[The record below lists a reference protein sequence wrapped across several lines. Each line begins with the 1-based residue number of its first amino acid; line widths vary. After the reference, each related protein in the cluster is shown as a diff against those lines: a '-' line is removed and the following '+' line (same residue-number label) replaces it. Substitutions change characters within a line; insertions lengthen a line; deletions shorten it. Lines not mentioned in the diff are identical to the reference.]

1 MINKKNLKRK
11 VSILLAASM
20 VLGSATVCSAEAV
33 NNEKG
38 EIKVL
43 ENQQQEINDVLAIK
57 EIDELQ
63 YFYTESWLNNDEII
77 GISNDKQ
84 VDNVCIFNSNT
95 DEMITV
101 TDNTDKDVVFEILG
115 LSPIEKQLN
124 NDYCII
130 EEYKESKRSTSL
142 TVHAFN
148 LKDHTVKKIEEKI
161 SSHGKVNNNKL
172 IITKMYDVYEY
183 NLATGEKEQ
192 IVIPDEI
199 KNIREEVPSSFE
211 EYIAQWDLDDDLLN
225 NENYMN
231 FLKEMYQDKK
241 ESPGRGIYAEKNQN
255 KLMLRAENGQEY
267 VYDLDTK
274 TYEECDNSYKT
285 YGFKLNPTSSMIEI
299 EEIGDNNKKIWK
311 LDENGERCKLIDEG
325 VVDEYSE
332 SLDHSKLA
340 YSMIEDCAGCQFAN
354 EVKTYI
360 CDLNSGKKISVY
372 VTDNIDPGLYWN
384 DASDK
389 LYYKESDLDRETDE
403 NKYVTNVVTLN

>member
-1 MINKKNLKRK
+1 MINKNNFKRK
-11 VSILLAASM
+11 VSIFLAASM
-20 VLGSATVCSAEAV
+20 ILGSTTVCSAEALK
-33 NNEKG
+33 NEKG

-43 ENQQQEINDVLAIK
+43 ENQQQEINDILAIK

-63 YFYTESWLNNDEII
+63 YFYTKSWLNNDEII

-84 VDNVCIFNSNT
+84 VANVSIFNSKTN
-95 DEMITV
+95 EMITV
-101 TDNTDKDVVFEILG
+101 TDNTDKDVVFEIHG

-130 EEYKESKRSTSL
+130 EEYKESQRRTTL
-142 TVHAFN
+142 TVHSLN
-148 LKDHTVKKIEEKI
+148 LKDHTFKKIEENI
-161 SSHGKVNNNKL
+161 SSHGMVNNNKL
-172 IITKMYDVYEY
+172 ILTKMYDVYEY

-192 IVIPDEI
+192 IVIPNEI
-199 KNIREEVPSSFE
+199 KSIREEVPSSFDEYIDSLLTSDVIRADENLMNFFKE
-211 EYIAQWDLDDDLLN
+211 EYQ
-225 NENYMN
+225 
-231 FLKEMYQDKK
+231 KEK

-274 TYEECDNSYKT
+274 TFEECKNSYKT
-285 YGFKLNPTSSMIEI
+285 YGFKLNPTNSMIEI
-299 EEIGDNNKKIWK
+299 EEVGDDNKKIWK
-311 LDENGERCKLIDEG
+311 LDENGERYKLIDQG
-325 VVDEYSE
+325 VVNEYSE

-340 YSMIEDCAGCQFAN
+340 YSMIEDCEGYQFAN

-360 CDLNSGKKISVY
+360 CDLNSGKKISLY
-372 VTDNIDPGLYWN
+372 VTDNTDPGLYWN

-389 LYYKESDLDRETDE
+389 LYYKESDLDKETRE